1 MPVKSFFDQFRLGSA
16 KRFATLVVVAALV
29 AGCGDDGGDASPASS
44 AGSGGGSGSVATFS
58 ISGTPPSQVMVGVLF
73 SFTPTISNPGG
84 IALSFSASN
93 LPGWAAI
100 NGSTGQVTGTPS
112 AADVGTYSNIRVT
125 VSGGGQSVTSP
136 AYSVTV
142 VSAASG
148 SAQLSWLPPTQRTDG
163 SALTNLAGYR
173 IYYGQSQNNL
183 NQSVTV
189 NSAGIT
195 SYVVDQ
201 LTPATWFFAAAAIDS
216 NGVESALSNVAS
228 KTIM

>member
-1 MPVKSFFDQFRLGSA
+1 MPVKQFLFGLGSG
-16 KRFATLVVVAALV
+16 KRFATLVAVVALA
-29 AGCGDDGGDASPASS
+29 AGCGDDGGDDAAAAGS
-44 AGSGGGSGSVATFS
+44 GSGGGSGGGGTTIS
-58 ISGTPPSQVMVGVLF
+58 ITGTPPSQVMVGTPLD
-73 SFTPTISNPGG
+73 FTPTVNNPGG
-84 IALSFSASN
+84 VALSFTASN
-93 LPGWAAI
+93 LPGWVAI
-100 NGSTGQVTGTPS
+100 NGSTGQVTGTPG

-136 AYSVTV
+136 AYSISV

-148 SAQLSWLPPTQRTDG
+148 SAQLSWIPPTQRTDG

-173 IYYGQSQNNL
+173 IYYGQSQTNL
-183 NQSVTV
+183 NQSVTI
-189 NSAGIT
+189 NSAGVT

-216 NGVESALSNVAS
+216 NGVESSLSNIAS